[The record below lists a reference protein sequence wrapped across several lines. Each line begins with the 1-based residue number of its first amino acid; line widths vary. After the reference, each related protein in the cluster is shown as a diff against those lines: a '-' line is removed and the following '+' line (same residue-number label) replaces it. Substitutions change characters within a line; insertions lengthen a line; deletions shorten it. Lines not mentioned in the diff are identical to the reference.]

1 MRFKVAKTYINI
13 NIYLYVYIYPG
24 KNLSKQCCTFP
35 HILLQWGKKLQ
46 QKVIF
51 APSPFPLHCS
61 KSSEIQY
68 VEENEIIHGIF
79 REVSRFPRYISC
91 YTYLRKSI
99 TFGTVYTSTDTNWN
113 KSIKWWPLQKV
124 ETNLCD
130 SWQPA
135 AKQCYLLLCWVSKQP
150 YIFFTLIMY
159 MLGGPSSDPPITR

>member
-1 MRFKVAKTYINI
+1 MCISMEKSLLNAVCIYCTIINEDKVAKTYINI

-68 VEENEIIHGIF
+68 VEENEICNTRNI
-79 REVSRFPRYISC
+79 SRSISFSPLHFVLYISPKID
-91 YTYLRKSI
+91 YFWDS
-99 TFGTVYTSTDTNWN
+99 VY
-113 KSIKWWPLQKV
+113 
-124 ETNLCD
+124 
-130 SWQPA
+130 
-135 AKQCYLLLCWVSKQP
+135 
-150 YIFFTLIMY
+150 
-159 MLGGPSSDPPITR
+159 